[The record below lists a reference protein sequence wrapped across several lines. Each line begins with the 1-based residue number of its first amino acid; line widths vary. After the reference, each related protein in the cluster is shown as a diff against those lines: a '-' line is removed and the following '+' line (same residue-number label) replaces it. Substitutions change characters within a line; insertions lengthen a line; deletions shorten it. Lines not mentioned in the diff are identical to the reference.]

1 MDIGHLNSFWNFD
14 IRPVKTGTSLTSMRE
29 GGKVFYRQIYDKIF
43 DWLKRLICQLI
54 IKILA
59 YAWTLCMSVIKVN
72 IETA

>member
-1 MDIGHLNSFWNFD
+1 
-14 IRPVKTGTSLTSMRE
+14 MRE